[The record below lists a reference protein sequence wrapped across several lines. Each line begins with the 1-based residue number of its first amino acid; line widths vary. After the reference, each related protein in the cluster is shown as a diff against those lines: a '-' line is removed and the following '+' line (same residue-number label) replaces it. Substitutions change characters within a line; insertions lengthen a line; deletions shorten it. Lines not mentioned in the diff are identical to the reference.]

1 MRTTRCLPCHTLFRC
16 AQVWGDVG
24 AGVEAGYAPG
34 DGAVDARGGQLADR
48 RQHPLALFVEL
59 ADHARAGVGA
69 PVVELLLHLVLDD
82 RALLLDDQDLFQ
94 ALGKAPDALALQRPG
109 HRSEEHTSELQSL
122 MRISYAVVCL
132 KKKTPQQHILSL

>member
-1 MRTTRCLPCHTLFRC
+1 MRISD
-16 AQVWGDVG
+16 WSSDVCSADL
-24 AGVEAGYAPG
+24 AGVEAGDAPG
-34 DGAVDARGGQLADR
+34 DGAGDARGGQLADR

-94 ALGKAPDALALQRPG
+94 ALGKAPDALALPRPG
-109 HRSEEHTSELQSL
+109 HADLVRSEERRVGKECVRTCRSRWSQ
-122 MRISYAVVCL
+122 Y
-132 KKKTPQQHILSL
+132 Q